1 MQRFKNILFL
11 ADGSEGQE
19 TVLERAAKLAHSNKA
34 KLTLFDTVETSEFVP
49 PEEFLAETVKGLRE
63 ALIRDRR
70 EDLDVLSKELVKR
83 YPSLN
88 VAVMIEKGNKAR
100 GAIRAVLSGEH
111 DLVMKAPQR
120 GSAKLGMLFGGTD
133 QKLMRKCPC
142 PVWIVKPDKPSF
154 QKILAA
160 VEVNPNEPEAGS
172 IAKRIM
178 ELSTSLAASEG
189 SELHVLHAW
198 DLVGEVK
205 LRSGHIN
212 IADVEKLVAQME
224 AAHQKG
230 LDQLVKE
237 HPYDRTHVHLVR
249 GDAGDVIVDFAEA
262 QQIDLVV
269 IGTVG
274 RTGIPGL
281 LIGNTAE
288 EVLSSVQCSVLT
300 LKPEGFKSPIEA

>member
-1 MQRFKNILFL
+1 MQRFKRILFL
-11 ADGSEGQE
+11 ADGSDGEE
-19 TVLERAAKLAHSNKA
+19 IVLERAAELAQSNKA
-34 KLTLFDTVETSEFVP
+34 ALTLFDTVETSDFVP

-63 ALIRDRR
+63 TLIRDRR
-70 EDLDVLSKELVKR
+70 EDLDELSKKLKER

-88 VAVMIEKGNKAR
+88 ANVKVIQGNKAR
-100 GAIRAVLSGEH
+100 GAIRAVLSNKH
-111 DLVMKAPQR
+111 DLLMKAPQR
-120 GSAKLGMLFGGTD
+120 GSARFGMLFGGTD

-154 QKILAA
+154 DNILAA
-160 VEVNPNEPEAGS
+160 IEINPNEPEAES
-172 IAKRIM
+172 IATNIM
-178 ELSTSLAASEG
+178 VLATSLAASES
-189 SELHVLHAW
+189 SELHVLHVW
-198 DLVGEVK
+198 DLAGEVK

-212 IADVEKLVAQME
+212 IAEVEKLVDSME
-224 AAHQKG
+224 AAHKRG
-230 LDQLVKE
+230 LDRLVEKY
-237 HPYDRTHVHLVR
+237 PYDRTHVHLRR
-249 GDAGDVIVDFAEA
+249 GDAGDVIIDFVEQ

-300 LKPEGFKSPIEA
+300 LKPEGFETPITV